1 MVRSMAGVVVGG
13 SVTKS
18 LFMSDCSSVNFNTL
32 LCLLNFLIV
41 FLELVRIF
49 PVVVVDSWVVDVVGV
64 VGVVV
69 VNKGLLL
76 LRVGFC
82 SGSGI
87 RWIIQV
93 GETTSGGP
101 EL

>member
-1 MVRSMAGVVVGG
+1 MVISIAGVVVGG

-32 LCLLNFLIV
+32 LGLLNFLIV

-49 PVVVVDSWVVDVVGV
+49 PVVVVDSWVVDVVS

-93 GETTSGGP
+93 GDTTSGGP
-101 EL
+101 VL